1 MHSSITAHLYVWNI
15 SALNHW
21 IGNNAGFQYR
31 PRFLLTSEQWQAAN
45 YPNVHWSLQGSPRM
59 QWPLKVKC
67 FFFLQY
73 TASGMRRRSER
84 NIYSTQTFQFC
95 GFPQYGQR
103 PNCYISKSFQWGYE
117 IPQRFQ
123 EPEVLRPGYKSA
135 SRWKTQA
142 IIKFSQYIPYESQGY
157 SFTRHHYIIHD

>member
-1 MHSSITAHLYVWNI
+1 MHKSITAHVYVWNM

-21 IGNNAGFQYR
+21 IGNNAGFPYR

-67 FFFLQY
+67 FFPSIHCFRNEETLRKEHLKHANVPVLWVSTIWPTTQLLY
-73 TASGMRRRSER
+73 FQKFPMRVWNS
-84 NIYSTQTFQFC
+84 ST
-95 GFPQYGQR
+95 
-103 PNCYISKSFQWGYE
+103 
-117 IPQRFQ
+117 IPRTW
-123 EPEVLRPGYKSA
+123 GYKSA

-142 IIKFSQYIPYESQGY
+142 IIKFSQSQRY
-157 SFTRHHYIIHD
+157 SFTRHRYIIHV